1 MLTKEVR
8 YIFSQS
14 PCAGNY
20 ISLEFTPREVA
31 VLKILGQM
39 VSETQD
45 SYVDLGITYQV
56 KSRMKVN
63 AIKIARLTVGSLDPS
78 NVHGTL
84 LNAKRVIEW
93 FAENH
98 RSVDVNENGD
108 NVPKNL
114 GDLLK
119 SYLRKDP
126 VTAANDAHYGN

>member
-14 PCAGNY
+14 RDGHY
-20 ISLEFTPREVA
+20 VELEFTPREVA
-31 VLKILGQM
+31 VLMILGQM

-98 RSVDVNENGD
+98 RSVDARENGD

-119 SYLRKDP
+119 SYLKKDP
-126 VTAANDAHYGN
+126 GMGDPDEYDGN

>member
-14 PCAGNY
+14 PRDGNY
-20 ISLEFTPREVA
+20 IELEFTPREVA
-31 VLKILGQM
+31 VLKILGHM
-39 VSETQD
+39 VASDHAAGTK
-45 SYVDLGITYQV
+45 I
-56 KSRMKVN
+56 N
-63 AIKIARLTVGSLDPS
+63 AIKIARLVVNSLDSS

-98 RSVDVNENGD
+98 RDVDARENGD

-119 SYLRKDP
+119 KHLQK
-126 VTAANDAHYGN
+126 